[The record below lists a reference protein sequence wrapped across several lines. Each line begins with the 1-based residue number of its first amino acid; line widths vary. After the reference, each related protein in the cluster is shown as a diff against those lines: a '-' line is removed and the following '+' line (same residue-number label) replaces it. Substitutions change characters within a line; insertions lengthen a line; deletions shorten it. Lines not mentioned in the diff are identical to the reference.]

1 MKLKDLIKTKQD
13 EKIWEKFSKH
23 YNSYAS
29 TIHFVPPSKNSNAY
43 FPEELLINVQP
54 IKSIEVPIEIAFY
67 LFKKGF
73 ESALMEIED
82 EA

>member
-29 TIHFVPPSKNSNAY
+29 TIHFVPPSKNLNAY
-43 FPEELLINVQP
+43 LSEIELSHVQP

-73 ESALMEIED
+73 ESALIEVAN
-82 EA
+82 EG